1 MAEGIPILGGQKLRG
16 ATGFGG
22 IVRKLDENGTY
33 EITRVVQG
41 PEGPVGVAGRDAF
54 MDAEEFAALVAGLV
68 RATIREDVR
77 EIVREELSKA
87 TLEVMEEEH
96 RG

>member
-1 MAEGIPILGGQKLRG
+1 MQRSKRRKALAEGIPILGGQKLRG

-41 PEGPVGVAGRDAF
+41 PEGPVGIAGRDAF
-54 MDAEEFAALVAGLV
+54 MDAEEFAAMVAGLV
-68 RATIREDVR
+68 IAA
-77 EIVREELSKA
+77 VREELTKWQ
-87 TLEVMEEEH
+87 EEH
-96 RG
+96 HG